1 VRFSFRT
8 FCRPAKSFRS
18 VSALPGGNG
27 NSDGSFNNVGNNGN
41 WWSANENENN
51 SNNAYNRNMN
61 YNNDNANWNNNN
73 KSNLQSVRCVQ
84 DCNGEAGQPA
94 SSIFLELHKAY
105 LDARKHKRNT
115 INQLKFERN
124 LEVELLS
131 LCNELETRTYELKPG
146 ICFINELPVKREI
159 IAADFRDRVIHH
171 LLYNRIYP
179 ALDRKFIYDS
189 YSCRVGKGTLFGIE
203 RVRKFLKSSGKV
215 WVLRLDIQGFF
226 MAINRSILFDL
237 IISGL
242 HGEISDSSEF
252 LIRKIVFNDPLKNS
266 LFKSPKSAWNNL
278 PPDKSLMYSAPDCGL
293 PIGNLTSQIFA
304 NVYLNPLDHFVK
316 RDLKIKCYG
325 RYVDDMVLIHGDKR
339 VLLNSISRIRE
350 FLQSELKLTL
360 HPKKIRLQPA
370 DKGFAFLGAYI
381 YPGGVSAGKRI
392 VKNFRECIFNPFASP
407 EKQTQ
412 RVQSY
417 LGLFAHRGHL

>member
-1 VRFSFRT
+1 MEPLAGLQKAS
-8 FCRPAKSFRS
+8 AY

-41 WWSANENENN
+41 WWSASENN

-73 KSNLQSVRCVQ
+73 KNNLFSVRCVQ
-84 DCNGEAGQPA
+84 DCKGETGQPA
-94 SSIFLELHKAY
+94 SPIFLELHKAY

-131 LCNELETRTYELKPG
+131 LCNELETRTYELRPG

-171 LLYNRIYP
+171 FLYNRIYP

-189 YSCRVGKGTLFGIE
+189 YSCRVGKGTSFGIE
-203 RVRKFLKSSGKV
+203 RVQKFLKSCTTGALH

-242 HGEISDSSEF
+242 HGEICDLSEF

-278 PPDKSLMYSAPDCGL
+278 PPDKSLIYSAPDCGL

-316 RDLKIKCYG
+316 RDLKIKYYG
-325 RYVDDMVLIHGDKR
+325 RYVDDRVLIHNDKQ
-339 VLLNSISRIRE
+339 VLLNAIFRIRE
-350 FLQSELKLTL
+350 FLQGELKLTL
-360 HPKKIRLQPA
+360 HPKKIRLQTA
-370 DKGFAFLGAYI
+370 DKGFAFLGAYV
-381 YPGGVSAGKRI
+381 YPDGVALGRRI
-392 VKNFRECIFNPFASP
+392 VKNFRGCVFNPFADP
-407 EKQTQ
+407 EKQAQ

-417 LGLFAHRGHL
+417 LGLFRG

>member
-1 VRFSFRT
+1 MPVSREFSQE
-8 FCRPAKSFRS
+8 

-27 NSDGSFNNVGNNGN
+27 NSNGNFNNVGNNGN
-41 WWSANENENN
+41 WWSASENN

-61 YNNDNANWNNNN
+61 YNNENANWNNNDKN
-73 KSNLQSVRCVQ
+73 NLLSVRCVQ
-84 DCNGEAGQPA
+84 DCLGKTGKPA
-94 SSIFLELHKAY
+94 SPIFSELHKAY

-124 LEVELLS
+124 LEIELLS

-171 LLYNRIYP
+171 FLYNRIYP
-179 ALDRKFIYDS
+179 SLDRKFIYDS
-189 YSCRVGKGTLFGIE
+189 YSCRVGKGTLFGIK
-203 RVRKFLKSSGKV
+203 RVQRFLKSCAVGESHATPFGDV

-226 MAINRSILFDL
+226 MAINRRILFDL
-237 IISGL
+237 IIRGL
-242 HGEISDSSEF
+242 HNEVCNLSEF
-252 LIRKIVFNDPLKNS
+252 LIRKIVFNEPLKNS
-266 LFKSPKSAWNNL
+266 LFKSPKSAWNDL
-278 PPDKSLMYSAPDCGL
+278 PPDKSLMHSAPGCGL
-293 PIGNLTSQIFA
+293 PIGNLTSQVFA

-316 RDLKIKCYG
+316 RELKMKYYG

-339 VLLNSISRIRE
+339 ILLDAVSSIRE
-350 FLQSELKLTL
+350 FLLDELKLTL

-370 DKGFAFLGAYI
+370 AKGFAFLGAYI
-381 YPGGVSAGKRI
+381 YPNGITVGRRV
-392 VKNFRECIFNPFASP
+392 VKKFRECIFNPLPNP
-407 EKQTQ
+407 EKQAQ

-417 LGLFAHRGHL
+417 LGLMAQ

>member
-1 VRFSFRT
+1 
-8 FCRPAKSFRS
+8 
-18 VSALPGGNG
+18 
-27 NSDGSFNNVGNNGN
+27 
-41 WWSANENENN
+41 
-51 SNNAYNRNMN
+51 MN
-61 YNNDNANWNNNN
+61 YNNSNVNRNNNN
-73 KSNLQSVRCVQ
+73 KSYLFSVRCLK
-84 DCNGEAGQPA
+84 DCDGEVRALRATPLQPP
-94 SSIFLELHKAY
+94 IFSELHKAY

-131 LCNELETRTYELKPG
+131 LCNELETRTYELRPG
-146 ICFINELPVKREI
+146 ICFINELPVKREV

-171 LLYNRIYP
+171 FIYNRIYP
-179 ALDRKFIYDS
+179 ILDKKFIYDS

-203 RVRKFLKSSGKV
+203 RAQKFLKSTSMP

-237 IISGL
+237 IIKGL
-242 HGEISDSSEF
+242 HGEICDLSEF
-252 LIRKIVFNDPLKNS
+252 LIRRIVFNNPLKNS
-266 LFKSPKSAWNNL
+266 LFKSPKSAWSDL
-278 PPDKSLMYSAPDCGL
+278 PPDKSLMHSAPDCGL

-304 NVYLNPLDHFVK
+304 NVYLNPLDHFIK

-325 RYVDDMVLIHGDKR
+325 RYVDDMVLIHSDKQ
-339 VLLNSISRIRE
+339 VLLNSISGIRK
-350 FLQSELKLTL
+350 FLQNKLKLAL

-381 YPGGVSAGKRI
+381 YPNRTTVGKRI
-392 VKNFRECIFNPFASP
+392 VKNFRECIFSP
-407 EKQTQ
+407 LANRQKQAQ

-417 LGLFAHRGHL
+417 LGFF

>member
-1 VRFSFRT
+1 LQKDS
-8 FCRPAKSFRS
+8 AY

-41 WWSANENENN
+41 WWSASENN
-51 SNNAYNRNMN
+51 AANAYNRNMN
-61 YNNDNANWNNNN
+61 YNNENANWNNNDKN
-73 KSNLQSVRCVQ
+73 NLFSLRCLQ
-84 DCNGEAGQPA
+84 DCLGMAGKPA
-94 SSIFLELHKAY
+94 SPIFWELHKAY

-131 LCNELETRTYELKPG
+131 LYNELETRTYELRPG

-171 LLYNRIYP
+171 FLYNRIYP
-179 ALDRKFIYDS
+179 ILDRKFIYDS
-189 YSCRVGKGTLFGIE
+189 YSCRVGKGTLFGIK
-203 RVRKFLKSSGKV
+203 RVQKFLKSCAAATSSV

-237 IISGL
+237 IINGL
-242 HGEISDSSEF
+242 RNEICDLSKF
-252 LIRKIVFNDPLKNS
+252 LINKIVFNDPLKDS
-266 LFKSPKSAWNNL
+266 LFKSPKSAWNDL
-278 PPDKSLMYSAPDCGL
+278 PPDKSLMHSAPDCGL

-304 NVYLNPLDHFVK
+304 NVYLNPLDHFIK

-325 RYVDDMVLIHGDKR
+325 RYVDDMVLIHSDKR
-339 VLLNSISRIRE
+339 VLLNAISCIRE
-350 FLQSELKLTL
+350 FLQTELKLIL
-360 HPKKIRLQPA
+360 HPKKIKLQPA

-381 YPGGVSAGKRI
+381 YPNRIAVGKRI
-392 VKNFRECIFNPFASP
+392 VKNFRECIFNPLATP
-407 EKQTQ
+407 EKQMQ

-417 LGLFAHRGHL
+417 LGFFLSEPRYPR